1 MNRPLFFAI
10 GFLLWLL
17 ATIAFRLSGHLFFL
31 DDPAVM
37 VALWLITVPALFLLA
52 SGLFRWRKLRRA
64 ERFEAAVLLVISG
77 MTLDA
82 SSPRAFRRLPQ
93 HAGYGG
99 RAFRRLAADRL
110 CQRAARRFHPDKR
123 LAIDHP
129 HAAGAARSP

>member
-37 VALWLITVPALFLLA
+37 AALWLITVPALFLLA

-82 SSPRAFRRLPQ
+82 FVTQGFSTVFPNMPDTA
-93 HAGYGG
+93 AGPFGAWLLIAY
-99 RAFRRLAADRL
+99 ASVLLAAFTPTND
-110 CQRAARRFHPDKR
+110 
-123 LAIDHP
+123 
-129 HAAGAARSP
+129 